1 MRGKGPLAIGQ
12 LLNLSVSQFSKRGR
26 EATGNKIVPVFQR
39 EKTSDKR
46 KRERAKKQRDTPDRG
61 QRKKKNSLS
70 ISKLIENI
78 VHCQENKKEVP
89 LVYTGTL

>member
-1 MRGKGPLAIGQ
+1 MAPGRVLRGKGPLAVGQ

-46 KRERAKKQRDTPDRG
+46 RRE
-61 QRKKKNSLS
+61 S
-70 ISKLIENI
+70 
-78 VHCQENKKEVP
+78 QETER
-89 LVYTGTL
+89 YTR